1 MGFTEEVSFLV
12 AFTAGML
19 SFFSP
24 CVLPLIPSYVSFITG
39 FSFEE
44 LTGKVNRAHIRKETI
59 INSLLF
65 ILGFSIVFILMGA
78 SSSFLGNALLR
89 HQDIIRKVGG
99 ALIVFFGLYITGII
113 KLDFLLRERKVHHLH
128 AKPMGLLGTV
138 LVGMAFA
145 AGWTPCVGPILG
157 SILLYAST
165 EGSVSRGMQL
175 LFVYS
180 LGLGIPFFLTSLAIN
195 SFLLHVKKINR
206 YMKAITVT
214 GGVFLIFV
222 GVLIFTNSYQIFAGY
237 VSMFLDKFQ

>member
-1 MGFTEEVSFLV
+1 MGLTEHVSFFV

-44 LTGKVNRAHIRKETI
+44 LTGNINRAHIRRETI

-78 SSSFLGNALLR
+78 SSSFLGSALLR
-89 HQDIIRKVGG
+89 HQNIIRKVGG
-99 ALIVFFGLYITGII
+99 GLIVFFGLYITGII
-113 KLDFLLRERKVHHLH
+113 KLDFLLRERKIHHLH
-128 AKPMGLLGTV
+128 AKPVGLLGTV

-165 EGSVSRGMQL
+165 EGSVSRGIEL
-175 LFVYS
+175 LLVYS

-195 SFLLHVKKINR
+195 SFLLHVRKINR
-206 YMKAITVT
+206 YMKVITIT
-214 GGVFLIFV
+214 GGLFLIFV
-222 GVLIFTNSYQIFAGY
+222 GILIFTNSYQIFSGY
-237 VSMFLDKFQ
+237 MSAFFDKFQ